1 MLKILSG
8 IFLFL
13 IVKGERKDKLRK
25 ELLNKS
31 EPELDDFKFFQPLQ
45 IAKKKKKMLKVRNGC
60 QKYGI
65 EKKLCVQLY
74 NLLLKPQKNSKDRL
88 LSHPTSPIKVLR
100 MCLTDF
106 LKLEGF

>member
-1 MLKILSG
+1 MKILSG

-45 IAKKKKKMLKVRNGC
+45 IAKKKKK
-60 QKYGI
+60 
-65 EKKLCVQLY
+65 KKC
-74 NLLLKPQKNSKDRL
+74 
-88 LSHPTSPIKVLR
+88 
-100 MCLTDF
+100 
-106 LKLEGF
+106 

>member
-45 IAKKKKKMLKVRNGC
+45 IAKKKKNVKSEEWLSKIWHR
-60 QKYGI
+60 
-65 EKKLCVQLY
+65 EKAVCA
-74 NLLLKPQKNSKDRL
+74 
-88 LSHPTSPIKVLR
+88 TI
-100 MCLTDF
+100 
-106 LKLEGF
+106 